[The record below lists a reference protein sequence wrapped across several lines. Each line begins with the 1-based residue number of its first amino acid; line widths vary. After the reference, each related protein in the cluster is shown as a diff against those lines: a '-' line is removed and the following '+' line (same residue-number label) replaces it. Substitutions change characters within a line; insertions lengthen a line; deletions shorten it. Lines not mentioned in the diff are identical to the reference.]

1 MKRVVVLSDMQIP
14 LHDARAITAV
24 KQFTKDWAPDEL
36 YSVGDEGDLWE
47 ISRWEKN
54 SAKEYAGTFQS
65 SIDKTTQIMGEFKEI
80 IGDKPFHVMRSNH
93 GETRVKSYL
102 KKWAP
107 AFDSLRELK
116 YERLMGYDKLGI
128 TYHNK
133 IWQFAPGWALA
144 HGDEGNA
151 TQTAGGTAMA
161 LAKRIGLSVVCGHT
175 HKMGT
180 QHYHAGYGGKITRPL
195 YGVEVGHL
203 MDQAKASYLPSGHGN
218 WQQGFTIL
226 YTRAG
231 NVTPVNI
238 PINGRSFTVEGQL
251 YKW

>member
-24 KQFTKDWAPDEL
+24 EQFVKDFKPDEL
-36 YSVGDEGDLWE
+36 YCVGDEADQFE
-47 ISRWEKN
+47 ISRWDKGT
-54 SAKEYAGTFQS
+54 ALEYAGTYQKNLDRTS
-65 SIDKTTQIMGEFKEI
+65 EIMGRFKDA

-107 AFDSLRELK
+107 ALDSLRELK
-116 YERLMGYDKLGI
+116 YERLLGYDEMGI

-133 IWQFAPGWALA
+133 LWQFAPGWVLA

-151 TQTAGGTAMA
+151 VQTPGGTAMA
-161 LAKRIGLSVVCGHT
+161 LAKRIGLSVVSGHT
-175 HKMGT
+175 HKAGI
-180 QHYHAGYGGKITRPL
+180 QHFHAGYGGKITRPL

-203 MDQAKASYLPSGHGN
+203 MDMQKASYLPSGHGN
-218 WQQGFTIL
+218 WQQAFSIL
-226 YTRAG
+226 YIRAG
-231 NVTPVNI
+231 NVTPVI
-238 PINGRSFTVEGQL
+238 VPINGRSFTVEGKL

>member
-24 KQFTKDWAPDEL
+24 EQFVKDFKPDEL
-36 YSVGDEGDLWE
+36 YCVGDEADQFE
-47 ISRWEKN
+47 ISRWDRGT
-54 SAKEYAGTFQS
+54 ALEYAGTYQKNL
-65 SIDKTTQIMGEFKEI
+65 DKTSEIMGRFKEA

-93 GETRVKSYL
+93 GETRVNSYL

-107 AFDSLRELK
+107 ALDSLRELK
-116 YERLMGYDKLGI
+116 YERLLGYDKMEI

-133 IWQFAPGWALA
+133 LWSFAPGWVLA

-151 TQTAGGTAMA
+151 VQTPGGTAMA

-175 HKMGT
+175 HKAGV
-180 QHYHAGYGGKITRPL
+180 QHFHAGYAGKITRPL

-203 MDQAKASYLPSGHGN
+203 MDMQKASYLPSGHGN
-218 WQQGFTIL
+218 WQQAFSIL
-226 YTRAG
+226 YIRAG
-231 NVTPVNI
+231 NVTPVI
-238 PINGRSFTVEGQL
+238 VPINGRSFTVEGKL